1 MLLIKY
7 ALGLN
12 PQMTIYSGTWDCSA
26 FFELAEGKSMA
37 MPGEDVS
44 AVLRL
49 VKPMVLEE
57 GQQITIRNSGETIG
71 SGKVSSKSYFC
82 KSVFLIILVTHF
94 IQKAQLTSS
103 ITLLK
108 RGNNNGKKNIITEGL
123 QCKRLILCI

>member
-94 IQKAQLTSS
+94 IQKAQLTS

>member
-1 MLLIKY
+1 
-7 ALGLN
+7 
-12 PQMTIYSGTWDCSA
+12 MTIYSGTWDCSA

-71 SGKVSSKSYFC
+71 SGKVSCKSYFFF

-94 IQKAQLTSS
+94 SKGTSD
-103 ITLLK
+103 LK
-108 RGNNNGKKNIITEGL
+108 NSSEKGN
-123 QCKRLILCI
+123 

>member
-1 MLLIKY
+1 
-7 ALGLN
+7 
-12 PQMTIYSGTWDCSA
+12 MTIYSGTWDCSA

-71 SGKVSSKSYFC
+71 SGKVSFSKGQSD
-82 KSVFLIILVTHF
+82 LNIIL
-94 IQKAQLTSS
+94 TSE
-103 ITLLK
+103 TRFYKLPTAAK
-108 RGNNNGKKNIITEGL
+108 GF
-123 QCKRLILCI
+123 